1 MAGGLNVT
9 IDNVTV
15 TQTKAT
21 FLLTNIASG
30 TLTNCTVEVY
40 DSDNHLVAATAKFTF
55 VNNTSMNSETGDELQ
70 PGTAYTAIFKSE
82 GMAGGTATFTTQQ
95 APDVPKV
102 FRYWAKDG
110 LRYDFT
116 EQVTSNFTLEAVW
129 ADVYTV
135 SFVDSFGDTV
145 APDQRVVSAS
155 EFVFVLP
162 DAPVIPGY
170 EFTGWYSSVDGHKWN
185 PDVDIVT
192 QNMTLTA
199 VYTSAT

>member
-1 MAGGLNVT
+1 MSGPGSNITFDNITATQTSAEFFLTNMAG
-9 IDNVTV
+9 
-15 TQTKAT
+15 
-21 FLLTNIASG
+21 G
-30 TLTNCTVEVY
+30 TLTNCTVECY
-40 DSDNHLVAATAKFTF
+40 EGTTLVAMCNPFTF
-55 VNNTSMNSETGDELQ
+55 VNNTSTTCMVYGLTA
-70 PGTAYTAIFKSE
+70 GTNYTASFKSE
-82 GMAGGTATFTTQQ
+82 GTEFASTTFTTQQ

-102 FRYWAKDG
+102 FRYWAKNG

-155 EFVFVLP
+155 EFQFILP
-162 DAPVIPGY
+162 DAPIVPGY
-170 EFTGWYSSVDGHKWN
+170 EFTGWYSSIDGHKWN

-192 QNMTLTA
+192 QDMTLIA
-199 VYTSAT
+199 VYTSST